1 MRITGQPP
9 PAPNVESTS
18 SWVTVAILA
27 QGTSWADAET
37 QAFYYM
43 PVGFDSA
50 GRVLNDP
57 RPPTF
62 GPHIPGHA
70 AIFIF

>member
-1 MRITGQPP
+1 
-9 PAPNVESTS
+9 
-18 SWVTVAILA
+18 LA

-62 GPHIPGHA
+62 GPPYPRTRGHLY
-70 AIFIF
+70 FLK